1 MNREDAAVIFKEI
14 LNLSEDMGLKSF
26 NLQLSGENDQASEGY
41 QIRIATFSDNLIK
54 QEIENLAKKHHL
66 EVKEDTGEVI
76 VYTPKANIEL

>member
-1 MNREDAAVIFKEI
+1 MNREDAVVIFKEI
-14 LNLSEDMGLKSF
+14 LNLSEDMGVKSF

-76 VYTPKANIEL
+76 VYTPKS

>member
-1 MNREDAAVIFKEI
+1 MKRQDAVAIFKEI
-14 LNLSEDMGLKSF
+14 LNLSEDMGVKSF
-26 NLQLSGENDQASEGY
+26 NLKLSGENDQTSEGY
-41 QIRIATFSDNLIK
+41 QIRIAVLSDNLIK

>member
-1 MNREDAAVIFKEI
+1 MNREDAVVIFKEI
-14 LNLSEDMGLKSF
+14 LNLSEDVGLKSF
-26 NLQLSGENDQASEGY
+26 NLQLSGENDQASESY

-76 VYTPKANIEL
+76 VYTPKS

>member
-1 MNREDAAVIFKEI
+1 MIFVNREDAVVIFKEI
-14 LNLSEDMGLKSF
+14 LNLSEDMGGVKSF
-26 NLQLSGENDQASEGY
+26 NLQLSGENDRTSEGY

-76 VYTPKANIEL
+76 VYTPKS